1 MNIKDLLI
9 RTDKDINL
17 NNLDMFKITN
27 AFLNNNL
34 KFDLSC
40 NEIIECIRNNI
51 PEIEVVHEPSTNIN
65 TMILKTTNTND
76 KFFLVSNPLKNDIYI
91 NKFNQK
97 NSLIYSQSIHLESL
111 VVKNKKQPKIDNII
125 LNFTISDVNIETKDK
140 TELFNQI
147 ISFDIIKRKIESINN
162 FKEDTFYKEIAI
174 AIESKNEINE
184 AFLDILELKY
194 DIIDSY
200 IKNIIIEE
208 ICNKRNSFEIL
219 ELANKI
225 NKKSSVNK
233 NEKQRRII

>member
-111 VVKNKKQPKIDNII
+111 VIKNKKQPKIDNIV
-125 LNFTISDVNIETKDK
+125 LNFTLSEVNIETNAK

-162 FKEDTFYKEIAI
+162 FKEDTFYKEIAV

-184 AFLDILELKY
+184 AFLEILELKY